1 LLELQHVADMNEI
14 QLGLLWA
21 SRRVCNRAKLKK
33 NMGEL
38 LNDGNKLHDML
49 QEEGAGNLNLKKDK
63 VTTLLFCAVTSLRIV
78 GRYSFSE

>member
-1 LLELQHVADMNEI
+1 MNEI

-49 QEEGAGNLNLKKDK
+49 QEEGGGGKSKPEKGQSDD
-63 VTTLLFCAVTSLRIV
+63 VIV
-78 GRYSFSE
+78 LCCDLIKNRG